1 MSLPSG
7 SLLKVILQNGA
18 SPNTGPFDIYVNSL
32 TASQGGVLIAN
43 DVSKATLSGSGY
55 EFTTPVETFSVLA
68 KSDSSCLT
76 TDIVVLGDIPGATK
90 TIYVSGSY
98 DTSLNSGLVTASVFL
113 NNGYGLQKSGTIP
126 TANNTCPATTN
137 IGSGVINGDFNT
149 LLVVKENE
157 TGSNFIQ
164 FRADLSTEPVY
175 FYYIPAFSGSGMNT
189 NSVRVCVDLDG
200 SGNYVTTATNSINLT
215 PTSSVR
221 SVLSKNNTAGANV
234 SATNEWTVIRL
245 NGTLL
250 YSSSVAETGSLTT
263 FPGNAFVE
271 VTSSLLPPSSWDP
284 LGPTYTATSSLELRW
299 NYLPYYEGQQVYT
312 NTKQETISGSTQNL
326 VTQYS
331 FYAVPGA
338 EYTVNNVGTISLPYP
353 SYTVYI
359 RLTPPTS
366 PGDCTSGGL
375 GYYNLQM
382 NTFDFCTA
390 TQMTGNVTALTT
402 NVHYVC
408 YSGSWR
414 QGFHSGTNNYLN
426 GFGSCQSCP

>member
-7 SLLKVILQNGA
+7 SLLKVLLQNGA

-68 KSDSSCLT
+68 YSDSSCTT
-76 TDIVVLGDIPGATK
+76 TDIVVLNDIPGATK

-98 DTSLNSGLVTASVFL
+98 DGSLNVGLVTASIFL
-113 NNGYGLQKSGTIP
+113 NNGYGLQKAGAVP
-126 TANNTCPATTN
+126 AAYNTCPATVN

-157 TGSNFIQ
+157 TGSNFLQ
-164 FRADLSTEPVY
+164 FRPNLSTDPVY
-175 FYYIPAFSGSGMNT
+175 FYYIPAFSGSGANI
-189 NSVRVCVDLDG
+189 NSVRICVDLDE
-200 SGNYVTTATNSINLT
+200 SGNYQTVATNSLNTT
-215 PTSSVR
+215 PTSSIR
-221 SVLSKNNTAGANV
+221 SVISANNTSGASN
-234 SATNEWTVIRL
+234 SAVNEWAIIKV
-245 NGTLL
+245 NGVTLF
-250 YSSSVAETGSLTT
+250 SGSAAGTGSFMT

-271 VTSSLLPPSSWDP
+271 ITSSLLPPASWDP
-284 LGPTYTATSSLELRW
+284 LSGNYPATSSIDLRW
-299 NYLPYYEGQQVYT
+299 NYYPEYTDQQVYT
-312 NTKQETISGSTQNL
+312 VSKQQVISGSAQSI
-326 VTQYS
+326 VSQYS

-338 EYTVNNVGTISLPYP
+338 DYTFNNVGTINLAYP
-353 SYTVYI
+353 IYSTYI
-359 RLTPPTS
+359 RLTAPSS

-375 GYYNLQM
+375 GYYSLQM

-390 TQMTGNVTALTT
+390 TVMTGAVTGLTT

-414 QGFHSGTNNYLN
+414 QGFHSGTNNFLN
-426 GFGSCQSCP
+426 GFGSCQVCP